1 MDNYDARKQCG
12 AGNIKTYQQCKAL
25 AQAFYITIDKAI
37 QWNNVLTVYQ
47 RGFKTTTD
55 RDIKVKYTDDV
66 KPMYEAMENKY
77 QVIYDRYSNRRF
89 DNVKSIFLFQICL
102 Y

>member
-1 MDNYDARKQCG
+1 M
-12 AGNIKTYQQCKAL
+12 
-25 AQAFYITIDKAI
+25 
-37 QWNNVLTVYQ
+37 LTVYQ

-89 DNVKSIFLFQICL
+89 DNVKSIFLF
-102 Y
+102 